1 MGVALMAAGAVWA
14 VAPASVPPGDG
25 WIFSGLLLCFV
36 GFIWWL
42 VSKRLQSPF
51 PPGAKG
57 WRNAGLVITPKEIGV
72 VQGDLKGRLRWD
84 EIIELRLGGKVEKL
98 QLTSGAERYSIV
110 LSVEGAVFT
119 LGDIYDR
126 PLAII
131 YERLRRYWRPS

>member
-1 MGVALMAAGAVWA
+1 MEIGTGIELSISGARGYGTAFTKSSRPGRGAL
-14 VAPASVPPGDG
+14 
-25 WIFSGLLLCFV
+25 
-36 GFIWWL
+36 
-42 VSKRLQSPF
+42 RLQSPF